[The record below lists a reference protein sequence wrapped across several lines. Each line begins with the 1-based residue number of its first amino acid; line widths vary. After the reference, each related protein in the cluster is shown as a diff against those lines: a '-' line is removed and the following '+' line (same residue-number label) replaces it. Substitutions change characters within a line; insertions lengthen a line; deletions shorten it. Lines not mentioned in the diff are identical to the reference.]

1 MTGRITNL
9 ARRQPGS
16 KGAVAK
22 TLKGEAVNEGAVPVE
37 SVLAVY
43 SENAYGC

>member
-1 MTGRITNL
+1 M

-22 TLKGEAVNEGAVPVE
+22 TLKGEAVNEGAVPFE